1 MFTFSV
7 LYGWFDSVV
16 FKTNQVKL
24 SHKHTTQECNLI
36 IHNLK
41 IISSQVLHTSCL
53 STSVMGSC
61 VAVTDYNPVA
71 PDELQLSQGDT
82 VKIEGLLIRGLA
94 VFVATNTS
102 TGLTGFVHKAHVK
115 PLDTSPL

>member
-1 MFTFSV
+1 MFKRNQFELSKKHITQ
-7 LYGWFDSVV
+7 V
-16 FKTNQVKL
+16 FP
-24 SHKHTTQECNLI
+24 SI

-41 IISSQVLHTSCL
+41 RTDVRFFYL
-53 STSVMGSC
+53 SFHSVTGSC
-61 VAVTDYNPVA
+61 VAVADYIPAA

-115 PLDTSPL
+115 PQGTSPL

>member
-1 MFTFSV
+1 MSFNNPQFQDNVRPDFS
-7 LYGWFDSVV
+7 
-16 FKTNQVKL
+16 
-24 SHKHTTQECNLI
+24 
-36 IHNLK
+36 
-41 IISSQVLHTSCL
+41 SCL
-53 STSVMGSC
+53 STPVTGSC
-61 VAVTDYNPVA
+61 VAVIDYTPA
-71 PDELQLSQGDT
+71 ASDELQLSQGDT